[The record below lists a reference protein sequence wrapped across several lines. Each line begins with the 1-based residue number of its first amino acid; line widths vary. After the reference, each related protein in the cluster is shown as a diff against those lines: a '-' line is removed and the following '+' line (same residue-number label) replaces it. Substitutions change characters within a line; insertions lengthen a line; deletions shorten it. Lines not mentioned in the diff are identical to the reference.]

1 MRPSFRCFQALA
13 ILSFVLATQA
23 GPGILNFSNYRPHF
37 GIDAPVYD
45 VDCQTP
51 LGSSFL
57 GQLYAGPALDSLAPV
72 GTATAFKE
80 VNGKGT
86 GYVIGGAVVINSV
99 EAGQVAYVQL
109 RAWDASG
116 GYNTEGLPPPP
127 TKFGHSKIIQVVLG
141 GDRGDGMPPVVP
153 PDLVGLE
160 SFCLVPRPPTITQEP
175 ADGVVLPGQ
184 TYRFEVMVRSAQPV
198 TYQWRFNGADIPGAT
213 SSRYVIPSVS
223 ANNLGTYQVSVGSAG
238 GSTLSREARLSFR
251 TPPPGAT
258 VWFSNQTPGLDAP
271 VYDVNCTTRLAGP
284 GFVAQL
290 WAGPAEDQLA
300 PASPA
305 LPFGNGSQTGYWQ
318 IDDPWLVLTNVA
330 PGATAF
336 VQVRAW
342 ELVAGETYAEAAAAG
357 AKHGESPVL
366 QVVAGGAGAPPA
378 FPVVLAG
385 LQSFCL
391 MEAPAI
397 VGQPVGAVVPL
408 GYPFSLTVDATSA
421 TPMTY
426 QWRLNGQDIAG
437 ATEATLSIAAAEATH
452 AGAYSV
458 VVSNAAGSR
467 LSAEAWI
474 QIREFPAGAL
484 IYFSNLVP
492 PAGVDAPVL
501 DAETGS
507 RLEGPAYRAQLY
519 AGPTPELLA
528 PVGWPQPFQTGSSAG
543 YWETSEDSWL
553 NLPTVVPGATAYA
566 QVKVWESRG
575 GWHFE
580 EAVAAGAKAGAS
592 EVLAMV
598 TGGGDPAV
606 LWPTLRGLP
615 SFFISHAPV
624 FTQQPASATVTAG
637 TTVTFEAQTSPA
649 VWATNQWYFNGQ
661 PIAGAHSATLVVA
674 NAQLADEGEYVLVA
688 QNGAGSVASEPA
700 YLTVTDPSR
709 GTVNFRNLA
718 PIAGIDAPVFESD
731 GVTRAQA
738 ESLRAQL
745 WGGPDA
751 DQLKPA
757 GEPAWFRTG
766 AGAGYW
772 TSANSLRTLPNVLAG
787 AVATVQVRVWDAAVA
802 SDFETAVAAGAKY
815 GVSAAFTV
823 KTGGDGA
830 PPSLPADLAGLQSFA
845 LEPAL
850 TITNQPAA
858 GLFFVGE
865 PVALEVGA
873 SGSGALTFQWLKN
886 GQPLASAT
894 AARFELAAAKL
905 EDAGWYSVEVRD
917 GRRAVASPP
926 VVVGVMAVPD
936 GAGLVFSNHDP
947 GADLDAP
954 VFDVDGTTRLAG
966 AGFVAQLWAGA
977 TAETLA
983 PISEPVPFL
992 SGGDAGYWES
1002 GWQSSVTIPGL
1013 AAGAPTVVQVRVWEV
1028 ATGAGFEA
1036 ARAAGGRVGVSPIFE
1051 VTTGGAGAATAWP
1064 TALSG
1069 LTSFRLSQLPVI
1081 TSAPGSLGVVQK
1093 REATLS
1099 VEVSSPDLVTFQWY
1113 RNGEAIP
1120 GATADKLRLA
1130 AVTPADAGQYTVTV
1144 SNWVGEV
1151 TSEPAT
1157 LAVLTPTSGGEILFR
1172 TSYSVGALIFNDDG
1186 KTRLAG
1192 SRYVGQLW
1200 VGTTPEGLKPVS
1212 TAVVFGSGTGAGYLY
1227 GPVVRLTNVPPDI
1240 TVYVQVHA
1248 WDTRFGRDYA
1258 SAVAVG
1264 RAGTSEVFSVVTGG
1278 LGVAPATLA
1287 GMKSFSLAQPEPPLI
1302 LRQPADYYWVI
1313 EGTMIYFDVV
1323 ATNFV
1328 SVSWER
1334 QTAEG
1339 WVSVVGANTTRLEF
1353 VTATAQD
1360 AGDFRA
1366 VLSGVSGVSV
1376 LSAPA
1381 TLAVGRRLQAGATDG
1396 GFSLKVTPGNGP
1408 VFVIEGSTNLTQW
1421 QALDRVTNET
1431 AVIELAEAP
1440 DAGQQPTR
1448 FYRARDAGTGQVASD
1463 NIAGF
1468 VEVELLPGFTMMGL
1482 PLLAPSYKTADLFAG
1497 MPEWTEVY
1505 KYYPDGRGFTI
1516 NTLFDGTW
1524 TVSEETLAPGEGALV
1539 LNQTDDVYYLTLR
1552 GDVATGEIHQA
1563 LPAKWSLQTAM
1574 VPLTGQLDR
1583 DFGCPFE
1590 QLEIVGRM
1598 DAWSATIML
1607 SVFADG
1613 GWALGPTP
1621 VVQPGEAFWIWKNAA
1636 TDWSFTFNP
1645 PR

>member
-1 MRPSFRCFQALA
+1 MRPSFRFLQAVA
-13 ILSFVLATQA
+13 VLSFVLATQA

-37 GIDAPVYD
+37 GVDAPVYD

-57 GQLYAGPALDSLAPV
+57 GQIYAGPTADSLAPV
-72 GTATAFKE
+72 GVAVAFKDL
-80 VNGKGT
+80 NRQGT
-86 GYVIGGAVVINSV
+86 GYVTGGTTVVPSV

-109 RAWDASG
+109 RAWEPPG
-116 GYNTEGLPPPP
+116 GCSAEGTCPP
-127 TKFGHSKIIQVVLG
+127 TKFGFSKTIQVILG
-141 GDRGDGMPPVVP
+141 GDTGKGPPLLP

-160 SFCLVPRPPTITQEP
+160 SFCLVAQPPSITEQPEG
-175 ADGVVLPGQ
+175 GVVLPGQ
-184 TYRFEVMVRSAQPV
+184 SFRFEVLVGGAAPFSF
-198 TYQWRFNGADIPGAT
+198 QWRFNGADIPGAT
-213 SSRYVIPSVS
+213 RNYYVVPNVS
-223 ANNLGTYQVSVGSAG
+223 AANVGTYQVLVSNLSGSV
-238 GSTLSREARLSFR
+238 LSREAPLSFG

-258 VWFSNQTPGLDAP
+258 VWFSNQAPGVDAP
-271 VYDVNCTTRLAGP
+271 VFHIDCATRLSGY
-284 GFVAQL
+284 GYVAQL
-290 WAGPAEDQLA
+290 WTGPSADQLA
-300 PASPA
+300 PASA
-305 LPFGNGSQTGYWQ
+305 AQPFGTGSQAGYWH
-318 IDDPWLVLTNVA
+318 IIDPWLALTNVA
-330 PGATAF
+330 PGATVFA
-336 VQVRAW
+336 QVRAW
-342 ELVAGETYAEAAAAG
+342 LVVADGTYAGAVAAG
-357 AKHGESPVL
+357 ADHGESPVFEI
-366 QVVAGGAGAPPA
+366 VAGGAGDPPA
-378 FPVVLAG
+378 YPPVLTG

-391 MEAPAI
+391 VRVPFI
-397 VGQPVGAVVPL
+397 TRQPVGAVVPL
-408 GYPFSLTVDATSA
+408 GYPFSLDVVANSD

-437 ATEATLSIAAAEATH
+437 ATNAMLAVAAADAAH

-458 VVSNAAGSR
+458 VVSNAGGSCI
-467 LSAEAWI
+467 SADTLIEL
-474 QIREFPAGAL
+474 REFPAGAL

-492 PAGVDAPVL
+492 VAGVDAWVV
-501 DAETGS
+501 DATTGS
-507 RLEGPAYRAQLY
+507 RPEGSAFLAQLY

-528 PVGWPQPFQTGSSAG
+528 PVGRPQPFQTGVGAG

-553 NLPTVVPGATAYA
+553 TLPTVVPGATAYA

-592 EVLAMV
+592 EVLAV
-598 TGGGDPAV
+598 ATGGGDPMV
-606 LWPTLRGLP
+606 LWPTLRGLQVFYLTRLP
-615 SFFISHAPV
+615 E
-624 FTQQPASATVTAG
+624 FTQQPASATVAAG
-637 TTVTFEAQTSPA
+637 TKVTFEAQTSPT

-661 PIAGAHSATLVVA
+661 PIPGAHSATLVVA
-674 NAQLADEGEYVLVA
+674 NSQLADQGEYVLVA

-709 GTVNFRNLA
+709 GTVNFRNLVL
-718 PIAGIDAPVFESD
+718 IASIDAPVFESD
-731 GVTRAQA
+731 GVTRAQG

-751 DQLKPA
+751 DQLMPA
-757 GEPAWFRTG
+757 GEPARFRTG
-766 AGAGYW
+766 VGAGYW

-787 AVATVQVRVWDAAVA
+787 AVATVQVRVWDAAMA

-815 GVSAAFTV
+815 GVSAALTV

-830 PPSLPADLAGLQSFA
+830 PPSLPADLVGLQSFV

-850 TITNQPAA
+850 TITNQPAG

-886 GQPLASAT
+886 GQPLAGAT
-894 AARFELAAAKL
+894 STRFELAAAKL

-917 GRRAVASPP
+917 GRRAVASTP
-926 VVVGVMAVPD
+926 VVVGVMSVPD
-936 GAGLVFSNHDP
+936 GASLVFSNHDP
-947 GADLDAP
+947 AAGLDAP
-954 VFDVDGTTRLAG
+954 VFDVDGTSRLAG
-966 AGFVAQLWAGA
+966 AGFAAQLWAGA

-983 PISEPVPFL
+983 PVGAPVPFL

-1013 AAGAPTVVQVRVWEV
+1013 AAGAPAVVQVRVWEV
-1028 ATGAGFEA
+1028 ANGAGFEA
-1036 ARAAGGRVGVSPIFE
+1036 ARAAGGRVGVSPAFA

-1064 TALSG
+1064 AALSG
-1069 LTSFRLSQLPVI
+1069 LTSFRLSHLPQI
-1081 TSAPGSLGVVQK
+1081 TSASGSLTVVQK
-1093 REATLS
+1093 RAATLS
-1099 VEVSSPDLVTFQWY
+1099 VEVASPDLVTFQWY

-1130 AVTPADAGQYTVTV
+1130 AVAPTDAGEYTVTV

-1157 LAVLTPTSGGEILFR
+1157 LAVLTPTSGGEILLR
-1172 TSYSVGALIFNDDG
+1172 TSYSVGAPIFNDDG

-1212 TAVVFGSGTGAGYLY
+1212 MAVVFGSGTGAGYLY

-1240 TVYVQVHA
+1240 TVYVQVRA
-1248 WDTRFGRDYA
+1248 WDTKFGRDFA
-1258 SAVAVG
+1258 SADAVG

-1278 LGVAPATLA
+1278 LGLAPAALV
-1287 GMKSFSLAQPEPPLI
+1287 GLKSFSLAQPEPPVI
-1302 LRQPADYYWVI
+1302 LRQPPDYYWVI
-1313 EGTMIYFDVV
+1313 EGTAIYFDVL
-1323 ATNFV
+1323 ATNFL

-1353 VTATAQD
+1353 VAATVQD

-1376 LSAPA
+1376 ASAPA
-1381 TLAVGRRLQAGATDG
+1381 TLAVGRRLRAGATDG
-1396 GFSLKVTPGNGP
+1396 GFSLKVTPGSGP

-1440 DAGQQPTR
+1440 DAWQQQTR
-1448 FYRARDAGTGQVASD
+1448 FYRARDAVTGQVASD

-1524 TVSEETLAPGEGALV
+1524 TVSEETMAPGEGALV
-1539 LNQTDDVYYLTLR
+1539 LNQTEDVYYLTLR
-1552 GDVATGEIHQA
+1552 GDVATGEIHHA
-1563 LPAKWSLQTAM
+1563 LPAEWSLQTAM
-1574 VPLTGQLDR
+1574 VPLSGQLDS

-1590 QLEIVGRM
+1590 QLDIVALV
-1598 DAWSATIML
+1598 DSWSATMVL
-1607 SVFADG
+1607 SVYADG
-1613 GWALGPTP
+1613 GWVLGPVP
-1621 VVQPGEAFWIWKNAA
+1621 VVQPGEAFWIWKGAP
-1636 TDWSFTFNP
+1636 TDWSFRFDP

>member
-1 MRPSFRCFQALA
+1 M
-13 ILSFVLATQA
+13 QA
-23 GPGILNFSNYRPHF
+23 GPGVLNFNNYRPHF
-37 GIDAPVYD
+37 GVDAPVYD
-45 VDCQTP
+45 SDCQTP
-51 LGSSFL
+51 LGSACL
-57 GQLYAGPALDSLAPV
+57 GQIYAGPSPDSLAPV
-72 GTATAFKE
+72 GTANTFKD
-80 VNGKGT
+80 VDGKGT
-86 GYVIGGAVVINSV
+86 GYVIGGTVVVNSV

-109 RAWDASG
+109 RAWDG
-116 GYNTEGLPPPP
+116 GPSNYDSPWVP
-127 TKFGHSKIIQVVLG
+127 TKFGASRIIEVVLG
-141 GDRGDGMPPVVP
+141 GDRGDGLPPVVP

-160 SFCLVPRPPTITQEP
+160 SFCLVAQPPSITQQP

-184 TYRFEVMVRSAQPV
+184 SYRFEVSVRSAQPV
-198 TYQWRFNGADIPGAT
+198 AYQWRFNGADLPGAT
-213 SSRYVIPSVS
+213 SSRYVIPSVG

-251 TPPPGAT
+251 PPPPGAT
-258 VWFSNQTPGLDAP
+258 VWFSNQAPGLDAP

-290 WAGPAEDQLA
+290 WAGPAADQLA

-305 LPFGNGSQTGYWQ
+305 LPFGDGTQAGYWQ
-318 IDDPWLVLTNVA
+318 IDDPWLVLRNVA

-342 ELVAGETYAEAAAAG
+342 ELVAGETYAEAAEAG
-357 AKHGESPVL
+357 AKHGESSVL
-366 QVVAGGAGAPPA
+366 QVVAGGAGAPTA
-378 FPVVLAG
+378 FPVVLVG

-391 MEAPAI
+391 VEAPGI
-397 VGQPVGAVVPL
+397 TGQPIGAVVPL
-408 GYPFSLTVDATSA
+408 GYPFSLKVGAASA

-426 QWRLNGQDIAG
+426 QWRLNGQDVAG
-437 ATEATLSIAAAEATH
+437 ATNAVLAVAAADIAY

-458 VVSNAAGSR
+458 VVSNAGGSR
-467 LSAEAWI
+467 TSAEALI

-484 IYFSNLVP
+484 VYFSNLVP
-492 PAGVDAPVL
+492 PASVNAPVL

-507 RLEGPAYRAQLY
+507 RLEGPAYLAQLY

-528 PVGWPQPFQTGSSAG
+528 PVGRPQPFQTGNGAG
-543 YWETSEDSWL
+543 YWETSDDSWL
-553 NLPTVVPGATAYA
+553 NIPTVLPGATAYA

-580 EAVAAGAKAGAS
+580 EAAAAGVKSGAS
-592 EVLAMV
+592 EVLAVV
-598 TGGGDPAV
+598 TGGGDPMV
-606 LWPTLRGLP
+606 LWPTLRGLQ
-615 SFFISHAPV
+615 SFFISHTPV
-624 FTQQPASATVTAG
+624 FTRQPVSATVTAG

-649 VWATNQWYFNGQ
+649 IWATNQWYFNGL
-661 PIAGAHSATLVVA
+661 PIPGAHSPTLVVA
-674 NAQLADEGEYVLVA
+674 NAQLADQGEYVLVA
-688 QNGAGSVASEPA
+688 LNGAGTVASEPA

-709 GTVNFRNLA
+709 GTVNFDNYVL
-718 PIAGIDAPVFESD
+718 IAGIDAPVFESD
-731 GVTRAQA
+731 GVTRAQG

-751 DQLKPA
+751 DHLLPA

-772 TSANSLRTLPNVLAG
+772 ASANSLRTLPNVLAG

-802 SDFETAVAAGAKY
+802 ADFETAVAAGAKY
-815 GVSAAFTV
+815 GVSAALTV

-830 PPSLPADLAGLQSFA
+830 PPSLPADLVGLQSFA
-845 LEPAL
+845 LAPAL
-850 TITNQPAA
+850 TITNQPAG

-873 SGSGALTFQWLKN
+873 SASGALAFQWRKN
-886 GQPLASAT
+886 GQPLAGAT

-917 GRRAVASPP
+917 GRRAVASAP
-926 VVVGVMAVPD
+926 VVVGVIAVPD

-947 GADLDAP
+947 GAGLDAP
-954 VFDVDGTTRLAG
+954 VFDVDGATRLAG
-966 AGFVAQLWAGA
+966 AGFVAQLWAGV
-977 TAETLA
+977 TAGTLA
-983 PISEPVPFL
+983 PVSEPVPFL

-1013 AAGAPTVVQVRVWEV
+1013 AAGAPAVVQVRVWEV
-1028 ATGAGFEA
+1028 ANGAGYEA
-1036 ARAAGGRVGVSPIFE
+1036 ARAAGGRVGVSPVFE

-1064 TALSG
+1064 ANLTG
-1069 LTSFRLSQLPVI
+1069 LTSFRLSHLPKI
-1081 TSAPGSLGVVQK
+1081 TSAPSSLTIVQN

-1099 VEVSSPDLVTFQWY
+1099 MEVSSPDWVTFQWY

-1120 GATADKLRLA
+1120 GATADELQLA
-1130 AVTPADAGQYTVTV
+1130 TVTPADAGQYTVRV

-1151 TSEPAT
+1151 TSAPAT
-1157 LAVLTPTSGGEILFR
+1157 LAVLTPTSGGEISFR
-1172 TSYSVGALIFNDDG
+1172 TSYSVGAPVFNDDG

-1200 VGTTPEGLKPVS
+1200 VGTTPEELKPVS
-1212 TAVVFGSGTGAGYLY
+1212 MAVVFGSGTGAGYLY
-1227 GPVVRLTNVPPDI
+1227 GPVVRLTNAPPDI
-1240 TVYVQVHA
+1240 TVYVQVRA
-1248 WDTRFGRDYA
+1248 WDTRFGRDFA
-1258 SAVAVG
+1258 SAEAVG
-1264 RAGTSEVFSVVTGG
+1264 RAGFSEVFSVVTGG
-1278 LGVAPATLA
+1278 FGVAPAALA
-1287 GMKSFSLAQPEPPLI
+1287 GMKTFRLAQPEPPLI

-1313 EGTMIYFDVV
+1313 EGTMIYFDVA

-1339 WVSVVGANTTRLEF
+1339 WVPVSGANTTRLEF
-1353 VTATAQD
+1353 GAATVQD

-1366 VLSGVSGVSV
+1366 VLSGVGGVSV
-1376 LSAPA
+1376 ASTPA
-1381 TLAVGRRLQAGATDG
+1381 TLAVGRMLRAGATDG
-1396 GFSLKVTPGNGP
+1396 SFSLKVTPGSGP
-1408 VFVIEGSTNLTQW
+1408 VFVIEGSTNFTAW
-1421 QALDRVTNET
+1421 QALNRVTNAT
-1431 AVIELAEAP
+1431 AVIDLAEAP
-1440 DAGQQPTR
+1440 DAWQQQTR

-1482 PLLAPSYKTADLFAG
+1482 PLLAPSYTTANLFAG

-1516 NTLFDGTW
+1516 NTLFDGQW
-1524 TVSEETLAPGEGALV
+1524 TISEETLAPGEGALV
-1539 LNQTDDVYYLTLR
+1539 LNQTDDVYYLTLQ
-1552 GDVATGEIHQA
+1552 GDVATGEIHHS
-1563 LPAKWSLQTAM
+1563 LPAEWSLQTAM
-1574 VPLTGQLDR
+1574 MPLTGQLDR
-1583 DFGCPFE
+1583 DFGCPLE

-1598 DAWSATIML
+1598 DTWSATMIL
-1607 SVFADG
+1607 SVYADG
-1613 GWALGPTP
+1613 GWVLGPAP

-1636 TDWSFTFNP
+1636 SDWSFIFAP